1 MGTQKVKPI
10 GTAQERKEFLYYL
23 LNDIKALDKMVADD
37 IFEKGIVRIGAEQ
50 ELCIVNDDF
59 RPSNK
64 SLELLDKINDDHFTT
79 EIAVFNIEANFD
91 PLELKS
97 DCFSKL
103 EKDITNKVAKA
114 EECAKE
120 LDNSSIILS
129 GIVPSLRKTD
139 IDLKNMTPLIRYQ
152 TINSILKDIRGDE
165 FKMLI
170 KGVDEL
176 YIRNKSILLE
186 AFNTSFQVHLQIPL
200 NEIVDKYNW
209 AQAIAGPVL
218 SVMCNSPLLLGRE
231 LWSET
236 RIAVFQQSID
246 TRSTSYHLREQKPR
260 VSFGTGWVK
269 NSITDVYKD
278 DITRH
283 QAIITSDFLE
293 DSLEILEQGKI
304 PKLRA
309 LSLNNSTIYQW
320 NRLCYGV
327 TNGKPHFRIE
337 NRYIPSGPTIKDE
350 VANTLFWVGVMQ
362 GMPNEYKDIWKQIP
376 FKDAQGNFIK
386 GARTGI
392 DSYFNWFGKGISARK
407 LVKKILLPIAKNGL
421 KKMNIDEKDINHYLG
436 IIKDRV
442 KKNQTGSKW
451 AVRNYRR
458 LKKELTNDEAN
469 ITLTK
474 AIYNRQKKNIPV
486 SQWDAVHITEG
497 LGIANMYD
505 TVRKVMTTEIFVAQ
519 VNDPLV
525 LLKNIMQW
533 KGISH
538 LPIVDKNN
546 KFKGVVTYKKTLEA
560 LKTQQKSELLSAADV
575 MDAVT
580 VKISPETPLKK
591 AEKIMQTIEKD
602 YVPITENEEL
612 IGFLTQKDL
621 ERVHKKLELN
631 D

>member
-10 GTAQERKEFLYYL
+10 NTPKERKEFLFYL
-23 LNDIKALDKMVADD
+23 LNDIKALEKMVEDD
-37 IFEKGIVRIGAEQ
+37 VFEKGIVRIGAEQ
-50 ELCIVNDDF
+50 ELCIVNNDF

-64 SLELLDKINDDHFTT
+64 SLELLEKIDDDHFTT

-97 DCFSKL
+97 NCFSLL
-103 EKDITNKVAKA
+103 EKDILTKVGHA
-114 EECAKE
+114 EACAKE
-120 LDNSSIILS
+120 LEDSKVVLS
-129 GIVPSLRKTD
+129 GILPSLRKTD
-139 IDLKNMTPLIRYQ
+139 IDVKNMTPLIRYK
-152 TINSILKDIRGDE
+152 TINDILKEIRGDE

-176 YIRNKSILLE
+176 YIKSKSILLE

-200 NEIVDKYNW
+200 DEIIDKYNW
-209 AQAIAGPVL
+209 AQTIAGPVL

-269 NSITDVYKD
+269 DNIVNVYKD
-278 DITRH
+278 DVTRH

-293 DSLEILEQGKI
+293 DSLAVLSQGKI

-309 LSLNNSTIYQW
+309 LSLNNSTLYQW

-327 TNGKPHFRIE
+327 TEGKPHFRIE
-337 NRYIPSGPTIKDE
+337 NRYIPSGPTVKDE

-362 GMPNEYKDIWKQIP
+362 GMPNKYKEIWKQIP

-392 DSYFNWFGKGISARK
+392 DSFFNWFGEGISARK
-407 LVKKILLPIAKNGL
+407 LIKKILIPIAKDGL
-421 KKMNIDEKDINHYLG
+421 KKMNIDKEEINHYLG
-436 IIKDRV
+436 IIKERV
-442 KKNQTGSKW
+442 EKNQTGSKW
-451 AVRNYRR
+451 AVRNYRK
-458 LKKELTNDEAN
+458 LKEELTNDEAN

-474 AIYNRQKKNIPV
+474 AIYNRQVKNIPV
-486 SQWDAVHITEG
+486 AQWDAVHIKEG
-497 LGIANMYD
+497 YGIANMYD

-525 LLKNIMQW
+525 LLKNIMDW
-533 KGISH
+533 KNIHH

-546 KFKGVVTYKKTLEA
+546 KFKGVVTYKSAVEA
-560 LKTQQKSELLSAADV
+560 LKNQQKNELLSAESV
-575 MDAVT
+575 MDAVS
-580 VKISPETPLKK
+580 VKISPETLLEK
-591 AEKIMQTIEKD
+591 AEKLMQTLHKD
-602 YVPITENEEL
+602 YLPVTQNEEL
-612 IGFLTQKDL
+612 IGFLTAKDL
-621 ERVHKKLELN
+621 ERVHTKRRKN